1 MKKSKFEDRYE
12 IRLSGSGGQG
22 LVLAGVM
29 LAEAIGVFDGKNV
42 TQTQSYGPEARGGS
56 SRSDVVVAEGE
67 IYYPKTS
74 KLDLLLCLTQD
85 ACDKYVGNLKESGVL
100 IVDSDIVR
108 QQPPVQNIYALPFTQ
123 IAKEKLG
130 TAIVANVVSTA
141 ASVAISGICKP
152 ESFQKAVLRYVPKG
166 TEEKNA
172 QACELGFEMGRK
184 ALKEAKSQ

>member
-1 MKKSKFEDRYE
+1 MKKIKHEDRFE

-67 IYYPKTS
+67 IFYPKTS
-74 KLDLLLCLTQD
+74 KLDMLLCLTQD
-85 ACDKYVGNLKESGVL
+85 ACDKYVGNLKEDGIL

-108 QQPPVQNIYALPFTQ
+108 QQPPVNKLFALPFTQ

-130 TAIVANVVSTA
+130 TAIVTNVVSTA

-152 ESFQKAVLRYVPKG
+152 ESFLKAVLHYVPKG
-166 TEEKNA
+166 TEEKNE
-172 QACELGFEMGRK
+172 QACKLGFDIGLK
-184 ALKEAKSQ
+184 AKKEASA